1 MAAEQPE
8 EGGLRE
14 VKRKRTK
21 PRPKVCFADAMRR
34 TLSETAEILTASVD
48 H

>member
-21 PRPKVCFADAMRR
+21 PRPKACFVHVERR
-34 TLSETAEILTASVD
+34 AS
-48 H
+48 